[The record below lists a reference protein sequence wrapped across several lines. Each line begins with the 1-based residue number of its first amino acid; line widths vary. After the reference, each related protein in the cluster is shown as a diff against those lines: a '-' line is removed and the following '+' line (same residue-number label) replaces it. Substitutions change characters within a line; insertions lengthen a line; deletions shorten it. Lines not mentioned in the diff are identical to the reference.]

1 MDVAERKTA
10 VETCF
15 SLDGWGDNLIK
26 FGSTTLRLVSPFL
39 YSNNSYLTRRGM
51 GKYQVK
57 RDKADNVFSQYIR
70 LRDRECRRCHSPV
83 EWNAKGLPVTHQAS
97 HFQGRGKEATRF
109 DEENVDTL
117 CGGCHMYFTSHPA
130 EHYQWQV
137 HVKGQKAVDMI
148 VLRSNTYQKKDR
160 QLAYLYWNQRL
171 KELMER

>member
-1 MDVAERKTA
+1 
-10 VETCF
+10 
-15 SLDGWGDNLIK
+15 
-26 FGSTTLRLVSPFL
+26 
-39 YSNNSYLTRRGM
+39 M

-171 KELMER
+171 KEFMER

>member
-1 MDVAERKTA
+1 MVSARLPKIVREGKITNTEYSRRHHW
-10 VETCF
+10 V
-15 SLDGWGDNLIK
+15 IK
-26 FGSTTLRLVSPFL
+26 QLGKPMICS
-39 YSNNSYLTRRGM
+39 NSYLTRRGM